1 MADLFNIG
9 LAGLRAQQAALA
21 VTGHNITNA
30 ETPGYSR
37 QRVELAPQVAGSQ
50 GGSFLGSG
58 VRIAQVARL
67 SDGFAVAQVRMDT
80 SLFAEL
86 STFHSQIG
94 QIEGLL
100 LNDNSG
106 LDEALKGFFNAIQQ
120 ASNDPSDSASR
131 QMVLSEAERLSGRF
145 QTLHRRFE
153 EQRDSVANVV
163 STALVRVN
171 ELTVGIAELN
181 TRIAGLQDTANGSGA
196 LNHMLDQRD
205 EMLRELAKYV
215 NVKVTEQPDGQVNVF
230 IGKGQSI
237 VLGGQS
243 AELQQTPQGHVAL
256 RIDGQREPTRITEFL
271 TGGEIGGAL
280 RFRDQV
286 LDPAADQLG
295 RLAFAVSMEVNR
307 LHAGGVD
314 QRGERGGDVF
324 ADLNAP
330 ELARGRAVADEN
342 NSGAPGVMSLTVD
355 DPRQV
360 PISDYELVFDR
371 SGSGAFFI
379 RRGSDGAVVS
389 KGQLA
394 GPLPQ
399 QVQFDH
405 MTLTLESGDFRPGDV
420 YHLQPLRGA
429 AGAMDRVLDDPSL
442 LALAG
447 PLRTAES
454 PTNLGT
460 GTLELGEVFDPDH
473 PLFGDDAAPPPLL
486 VRFITPTRYEILDNS
501 DPADPRPLDP
511 PLSNL
516 PYTPGQQNS
525 LLPGPGATVVRFDGA
540 QAGQLGSVTTEA
552 TLGGSPNGYPGQT
565 FMVTQRD
572 PATGEVLGQQ
582 SLTIDADS
590 SARTIAA
597 QLSTLRGVS
606 ATAETE
612 LSLSDLVDDGTG
624 DGVGIAING
633 IDLGNVGSLNELAD
647 AINANDALTALGIQ
661 ASSDGGTL
669 RLRALN
675 GDDLTV
681 QVSGSA
687 GDGVTVHDLDGN
699 AVTLSSSGAG
709 YETVTVGGVVSAWLT
724 ADAELSSPTS
734 ALMAADPEHR
744 RADLGFQL
752 FLTGRPEAGDSFTV
766 EHNASGIG
774 DNRNGLRLAEL
785 LSQPLLGQPPR
796 SLIDDYANLV
806 QSVGVLASQAEI
818 SRDAAGAMLEQ
829 STNRRESVAG
839 VNLDEEA
846 ANLIRFEQAYNAA
859 SQIIS
864 VARDTFNTLLSAVR

>member
-30 ETPGYSR
+30 DSPGYSR

-50 GGSFLGSG
+50 GSSFLGSG
-58 VRIAQVARL
+58 VRIADVARL

-86 STFHSQIG
+86 STFQSQIG

-106 LDEALKGFFNAIQQ
+106 LDEALKGFFNAIHQS
-120 ASNDPSDSASR
+120 SNDPSDSASR

-145 QTLHRRFE
+145 QTLHRRLE
-153 EQRDSVANVV
+153 EQRDSVTNVV
-163 STALVRVN
+163 GTALVRVN

-181 TRIAGLQDTANGSGA
+181 ARIAGLQDTASGSGA

-205 EMLRELAKYV
+205 EALRELAKYV
-215 NVKVTEQPDGQVNVF
+215 NVKVTQQPDGQVNVF

-237 VLGGQS
+237 VLGGQP
-243 AELQQTPQGHVAL
+243 ARLEQTPQGHVVL
-256 RIDGQREPTRITEFL
+256 RTEGQREPTRVTEFL

-295 RLAFAVSMEVNR
+295 RLAFAVTMEVNR

-314 QRGERGGDVF
+314 QHGERGGDVF

-330 ELARGRAVADEN
+330 ELARGRAVADEKN
-342 NSGAPGVMSLTVD
+342 TGPVGTMSLTVD

-371 SGSGAFFI
+371 GRSGTFFV
-379 RRGSDGAVVS
+379 RRGTDGAVVAQGRLS
-389 KGQLA
+389 GE
-394 GPLPQ
+394 LPQ
-399 QVQFDH
+399 QVQFDQ
-405 MTLTLESGDFRPGDV
+405 MTLTLETGDFQPGDV

-429 AGAMDRVLDDPSL
+429 AGAVDRVLDDPSL

-447 PLRTAES
+447 PLRAAATS
-454 PTNLGT
+454 TNLGT
-460 GTLELGEVFDPDH
+460 GTLELGEVFDLEH
-473 PLFGDDAAPPPLL
+473 PLFGSDAKPPPLL
-486 VRFITPTRYEILDNS
+486 VRFISETRYEILDNS
-501 DPADPRPLDP
+501 DPANPQPLDP

-516 PYTPGQQNS
+516 PYTPGQENS

-540 QAGQLGSVTTEA
+540 QAGQLGAATTQA
-552 TLGGSPNGYPGQT
+552 GLGGTPNGYPGQSFT
-565 FMVTQRD
+565 VTQRD
-572 PATGEVLGQQ
+572 PVTGSVLGQQ
-582 SLTIDADS
+582 SVTVGADS

-606 ATAETE
+606 AQAETE
-612 LSLSDLVDDGTG
+612 LTLSDLVDDGAG

-633 IDLGNVGSLNELAD
+633 IDLGHVGSLNELAD
-647 AINANDALTALGIQ
+647 AINSNDALAALGIQ
-661 ASSDGGTL
+661 ASSDGGML
-669 RLRALN
+669 RLRSLN
-675 GDDLTV
+675 GDDLAV
-681 QVSGSA
+681 QLSGTP
-687 GDGVTVHDLDGN
+687 GDGISVHDRDGN
-699 AVTLSSSGAG
+699 TSTLISTGAG

-724 ADAELSSPTS
+724 ADVELSSPTS
-734 ALMAADPEHR
+734 GVMAAQPEHR
-744 RADLGFQL
+744 RADLGFEL
-752 FLTGRPEAGDSFTV
+752 FLTGRPAAGDSFTI

-785 LSQPLLGQPPR
+785 LSQPLIGQPPR
-796 SLIDDYANLV
+796 SFIDDYANLV

-818 SRDAAGAMLEQ
+818 SREAAGAMLEQ
-829 STNRRESVAG
+829 STARRESVAG

-864 VARDTFNTLLSAVR
+864 VARETFNTLLSAVR